1 MREKKKG
8 NVKRAPRIRDLE
20 RILVDL
26 ACPED
31 MGFSGLKTC

>member
-1 MREKKKG
+1 MGEGKKKE
-8 NVKRAPRIRDLE
+8 NVKRAPRSRDLE

-31 MGFSGLKTC
+31 MG